1 MEYTE
6 VNIAST
12 YPKEARRLRVVLGIT
27 LFFLGVGLVAPIITL
42 KKFVLI
48 ENTFSVLSGT
58 IELLTEGHIFL
69 FLLISGFSVVMPLLK
84 IAVLNRL
91 LWAGD
96 SRVDNLDKYL
106 HWMHLYGKWSML
118 DVFVV
123 AVLVVSVKLGAIASV
138 EMRYGLYAFAAA
150 VILTMYVTARVVSLV
165 NRSGNEA
172 LKKRVP

>member
-1 MEYTE
+1 
-6 VNIAST
+6 
-12 YPKEARRLRVVLGIT
+12 
-27 LFFLGVGLVAPIITL
+27 
-42 KKFVLI
+42 
-48 ENTFSVLSGT
+48 
-58 IELLTEGHIFL
+58 
-69 FLLISGFSVVMPLLK
+69 
-84 IAVLNRL
+84 
-91 LWAGD
+91 
-96 SRVDNLDKYL
+96 
-106 HWMHLYGKWSML
+106 MHLYGKWSML